1 MLNRFEQF
9 SSIISGIN
17 RCIRKI
23 ETEEMEKYGCKGAY
37 AQYLITLAKNPE
49 GLSLAKLSDI
59 CDKDKS
65 AVSRY
70 IFEMQEKNLV
80 TKENKTSGKYNAR
93 ITLTNDGYR
102 AYEYIHTR
110 AMDVI
115 YSINAVKSVR
125 NLLQYGLENTH
136 YRLINVDGYDY
147 AEILESSDYKM
158 NLLYTG
164 DAFNALYSGDWTH
177 DVAING
183 EKQNDQSVLAGE

>member
-102 AYEYIHTR
+102 AYEFIHTR
-110 AMDVI
+110 AMEIVRDAGKDISDENRQILYDLLDKI
-115 YSINAVKSVR
+115 YAS
-125 NLLQYGLENTH
+125 LT
-136 YRLINVDGYDY
+136 
-147 AEILESSDYKM
+147 EIANKNYTDSSDFII
-158 NLLYTG
+158 TG
-164 DAFNALYSGDWTH
+164 EL
-177 DVAING
+177 I
-183 EKQNDQSVLAGE
+183 

>member
-9 SSIISGIN
+9 SSIISGIS

-110 AMDVI
+110 AMEIVRDAGKDISDENRQILYDLLDKI
-115 YSINAVKSVR
+115 YAS
-125 NLLQYGLENTH
+125 LT
-136 YRLINVDGYDY
+136 
-147 AEILESSDYKM
+147 EIANKNYTDSSDFII
-158 NLLYTG
+158 TG
-164 DAFNALYSGDWTH
+164 EL
-177 DVAING
+177 I
-183 EKQNDQSVLAGE
+183 

>member
-110 AMDVI
+110 AMEIVRD
-115 YSINAVKSVR
+115 AVKDISDEKR
-125 NLLQYGLENTH
+125 ENILAAVKAVQEMLDRTH
-136 YRLINVDGYDY
+136 NDRKADDALVEKLKDLVD
-147 AEILESSDYKM
+147 
-158 NLLYTG
+158 
-164 DAFNALYSGDWTH
+164 
-177 DVAING
+177 
-183 EKQNDQSVLAGE
+183 

>member
-1 MLNRFEQF
+1 
-9 SSIISGIN
+9 
-17 RCIRKI
+17 
-23 ETEEMEKYGCKGAY
+23 MEKYGCKGAY
-37 AQYLITLAKNPE
+37 AQYLITLAKYPE

-110 AMDVI
+110 AMEIVRDAGKDISDENRQILYDLLDKI
-115 YSINAVKSVR
+115 YAS
-125 NLLQYGLENTH
+125 LT
-136 YRLINVDGYDY
+136 
-147 AEILESSDYKM
+147 EIANKNYTDSSDFII
-158 NLLYTG
+158 TG
-164 DAFNALYSGDWTH
+164 EL
-177 DVAING
+177 I
-183 EKQNDQSVLAGE
+183 